1 MFENYIN
8 NANVFYYIYIYIYI
22 AACDKCVCIYI
33 YIYIY
38 ICMYAIIRT
47 NGHRT
52 RVILSPLYSRRDTSI
67 DDPQFKTTS
76 LNVCLLL
83 VPNLEL
89 TISNG
94 RDPRSQGAL

>member
-1 MFENYIN
+1 MYSIIFIFIFILPRVT
-8 NANVFYYIYIYIYI
+8 NAYV
-22 AACDKCVCIYI
+22 YI